1 MSIQGE
7 LWTDGW
13 IDEADEQAAR
23 DLHAEPEWPLAEH
36 GRSCS
41 RADIPHH
48 RAVDDVRV
56 TVEAL

>member
-41 RADIPHH
+41 RTQIPNH
-48 RAVDDVRV
+48 RAVDDVLE
-56 TVEAL
+56 TL

>member
-7 LWTDGW
+7 LWTDDW
-13 IDEADEQAAR
+13 IAEADEQAAA
-23 DLHAEPEWPLAEH
+23 DLHREPVWPMAEH

-48 RAVDDVRV
+48 RAVDDVLE
-56 TVEAL
+56 TL